1 MSQVTLLFSNEV
13 VLEDERVM
21 KLDYSLIEKASE
33 ADPETSYYGVKVTKH
48 LGNQIEMDEI
58 PAISDSKG
66 FVVSI
71 IKKLCLFEVTPISM
85 IEIVDGLFT
94 EGM

>member
-1 MSQVTLLFSNEV
+1 MYHELLFSNEV
-13 VLEDERVM
+13 ILEDERVM
-21 KLDYSLIEKASE
+21 KLDYSLTEKASE

-48 LGNQIEMDEI
+48 LSDQVEADEI
-58 PAISDSKG
+58 PAISDSKA

-85 IEIVDGLFT
+85 VEIVDELIT